1 MTALFALFALVTR
14 ILAFIGKELVETVR
28 RPAAVVSLVIGPL
41 ALILAFGAG
50 YDGSL
55 RSLSAILVVP
65 PESGLPADVEAYR
78 RGTPAGME
86 IVDVVPDIEQARQ
99 RVDDREADLVIAAP
113 ADLRERFRAG
123 EQSVIR
129 VEYSQVDPIRS
140 SQADLLARQVASE
153 ANRMLIEEAVAESE
167 SYALVGAPEP
177 NRIPPE
183 VVAAPTRSETANLA
197 PTTPSIVNFYGPAA
211 LALIIQHLA
220 VTLLALSL
228 VAERGRGRLEILRVA
243 PVSAGEI
250 LLGKG
255 LALATLAGLVAVI
268 TMVGLVAAGVP
279 LLSGALPAAG
289 VIALTTAASLALGI
303 MVGAVSTHDR
313 QAVQL
318 SLLILLASVFFSGFV
333 LAIDEFRPLAQAFAW
348 LLPVTHGIALLQDLM
363 LRGLSAATAN
373 VAALVGLTAT
383 YGLVGWLIF
392 RRAVERA

>member
-1 MTALFALFALVTR
+1 MTALFTLVTR

-28 RPAAVVSLVIGPL
+28 RPAAVVSLVVGPL

-65 PESGLPADVEAYR
+65 AESGLPADVAAYR
-78 RGTPAGME
+78 DAAPAGME
-86 IVDVVPDIEQARQ
+86 IVDVVPDIEQARE
-99 RVDDREADLVIAAP
+99 RVDAREADLVIAAP
-113 ADLRERFRAG
+113 PDLRERFRAG

-153 ANRMLIEEAVAESE
+153 ANRMLIEKAVAESE
-167 SYALVGAPEP
+167 SYALVGAPEANP
-177 NRIPPE
+177 IPPQ
-183 VVAAPTRSETANLA
+183 VVAAPTRSETSNLA

-243 PVSAGEI
+243 PVSTAEI

-255 LALATLAGLVAVI
+255 LALAALSGLVAVI
-268 TMVGLVAAGVP
+268 TTVGLVAAGVP

-289 VIALTTAASLALGI
+289 VIALTTAASLTLGI
-303 MVGAVSTHDR
+303 LVGALSTHDR

-373 VAALVGLTAT
+373 VAALVGLTAA
-383 YGLVGWLIF
+383 YGLLGWLIF
-392 RRAVERA
+392 RRAVVRA

>member
-1 MTALFALFALVTR
+1 MTPLFALVTR

-28 RPAAVVSLVIGPL
+28 RPAAVVSLVVGPL

-65 PESGLPADVEAYR
+65 PESGLPADVAAYR
-78 RGTPAGME
+78 DGTPAGME
-86 IVDVVPDIEQARQ
+86 IVDVVPDIEQARE
-99 RVDDREADLVIAAP
+99 RVDAREADLVIAAP

-177 NRIPPE
+177 YPIPPE

-197 PTTPSIVNFYGPAA
+197 PTTPSIVNFFGPAA

-228 VAERGRGRLEILRVA
+228 VAERGRGRLEILRIA
-243 PVSAGEI
+243 PVSTAEI
-250 LLGKG
+250 LLGKS
-255 LALATLAGLVAVI
+255 LALAALAGLVAVI

-279 LLSGALPAAG
+279 LLSGALPAAA
-289 VIALTTAASLALGI
+289 VIALVTAASLALGVL
-303 MVGAVSTHDR
+303 VGALSTHDR

-333 LAIDEFRPLAQAFAW
+333 LAIDEFRPVAQAFAW

-363 LRGLSAATAN
+363 LRGLAAATAN
-373 VAALVGLTAT
+373 VAALVGLTAA
-383 YGLVGWLIF
+383 YGLLGWLVF
-392 RRAVERA
+392 RRAVVQP

>member
-1 MTALFALFALVTR
+1 MTALFALVTR
-14 ILAFIGKELVETVR
+14 TLAFIGKELVETVR

-65 PESGLPADVEAYR
+65 PESGLPADVAAYR
-78 RGTPAGME
+78 DGTPAGLE
-86 IVDVVPDIEQARQ
+86 IVDVAPDIEAARE
-99 RVDDREADLVIAAP
+99 RVDAREADLVIAAP

-177 NRIPPE
+177 YPIPPE

-243 PVSAGEI
+243 PVSTAEI

-255 LALATLAGLVAVI
+255 LALAALSGLVAVI
-268 TMVGLVAAGVP
+268 TTVGLVAAGVP

-289 VIALTTAASLALGI
+289 VIALTTAASLTLGI
-303 MVGAVSTHDR
+303 LVGALSTHDR

-373 VAALVGLTAT
+373 VAALVGLTAA
-383 YGLVGWLIF
+383 YGLLGWLLF
-392 RRAVERA
+392 RRAVVQA